1 MENLSDAVNSNIG
14 TLVVNTVEEIEQ
26 IQKY

>member
-1 MENLSDAVNSNIG
+1 MENLSDAANSNIG